1 MRRTKI
7 IGLVRLFRLELP
19 LSAGICVI
27 LGQILAA
34 GSIPP
39 IAQLGLGFLS
49 IVFISATALILND
62 YFDCEID
69 RINAPERP
77 LPSGLVTKQEALALS
92 IVVALFGLLCAALI
106 SLTALAVAIVVW
118 IVGVAYNWRF
128 KRTGLPGNLMVA
140 FSVGMT
146 FVFGGVVVGHPTDR
160 VVWWFGLLAMLFDLG
175 EEIAADAMDVD
186 GDRIIDSR
194 SLAIVI
200 GPRRALKVSAGIFL
214 TVVLISLAP
223 FVLRWLEPVQLIPIL
238 LMDAILLYG
247 TARLLDPATRHPRR
261 YIRAIYLGG
270 SFSILLF
277 ILMRLFVRGGG

>member
-1 MRRTKI
+1 MRRTRI

-27 LGQILAA
+27 LGAFLAA
-34 GSIPP
+34 GSVPP
-39 IAQLGLGFLS
+39 ISQLVLGFLS
-49 IVFISATALILND
+49 IFFISATALILND

-69 RINAPERP
+69 RVNAPERP
-77 LPSGLVTKQEALALS
+77 LPAGLVTKREALVLS
-92 IVVALFGLLCAALI
+92 IVVALLGLLCAALI
-106 SLTALAVAIVVW
+106 SLPALAIAVVVW
-118 IVGVAYNWRF
+118 IVGIAYNWRF

-175 EEIAADAMDVD
+175 EEIAADAMDVE
-186 GDRIIDSR
+186 GDRIIGSR

-200 GPRRALKVSAGIFL
+200 GPRRALKVSAGVFL
-214 TVVLISLAP
+214 AVILVSLVP
-223 FVLRWLEPVQLIPIL
+223 FVLRWLEPIHLVPIL
-238 LMDAILLYG
+238 LMDAVLLYG

-270 SFSILLF
+270 SFSILLL
-277 ILMRLFVRGGG
+277 ILMRLFMRGGG